1 MKRIYLDNAATTVII
16 PEVKKAMMPFFC
28 DIFANESSSHSMGRD
43 ANKYVENARNIIA
56 KAVNSNTNEIYF
68 TSCGSESNSWAMLGT
83 ASANSSRGNHIIT
96 TKIEHDSIIN
106 SCQYLETKGY
116 KVDYVS
122 VDDKGNINID
132 ELESL
137 INEKTI
143 LISTMMVNNEVGTIQ
158 NIKRIGEIAHKH
170 NIIFHTDAVQGF
182 GILNIDVKELN
193 IDLMSVSA
201 HKIYGPKG
209 MGFLYI
215 KNGIKIDN
223 LIFGGS
229 QEFGKR
235 GGTANTPAIVG
246 FGKAT
251 EIAYKNLV
259 KNYTRISML
268 RDYFVKKLKQNFADI
283 VIING
288 NNDNHVPNIVSV
300 SFKNFDANILLMKLD
315 QQGICVSRGSA
326 CTAGSSLPS
335 YVLQAMGL
343 NDYANSTI
351 RFSLSKFTTQKEL
364 DYVIKALTQILK

>member
-1 MKRIYLDNAATTVII
+1 MKKIYLDNAATTIII
-16 PEVKKAMMPFFC
+16 PEVKKAMMPFFSN
-28 DIFANESSSHSMGRD
+28 IFANESSSHSMGRD

-56 KAVNSNTNEIYF
+56 KTINSNTNEIYF
-68 TSCGSESNSWAMLGT
+68 TSCGSESNSWAILGI
-83 ASANSSRGNHIIT
+83 ASANNSKGNHIIT

-106 SCQYLETKGY
+106 SCNYLENKGY
-116 KVDYVS
+116 KIDYVS
-122 VDDKGNINID
+122 VDNKGDINID

-158 NIKRIGEIAHKH
+158 NIKKIGEIAHKH
-170 NIIFHTDAVQGF
+170 NIVFHTDAVQGF
-182 GILNIDVKELN
+182 GMLNIDVKALN

-223 LIFGGS
+223 LIFGGN

-251 EIAYKNLV
+251 EIAYKNLEA
-259 KNYTRISML
+259 NYNRIFNL
-268 RDYFVKKLKQNFADI
+268 REYFVNELKNNFNDEI
-283 VIING
+283 IING
-288 NNDNHVPNIVSV
+288 NENSIVPNIVSV
-300 SFKNFDANILLMKLD
+300 SFKNKDANILLMKLD
-315 QQGICVSRGSA
+315 QMGICVSRGSA

-343 NDYANSTI
+343 NEYADKTI
-351 RFSLSKFTTQKEL
+351 RFSLSRFTTKKEL
-364 DYVIKALTQILK
+364 NYVIKSLNNILK

>member
-1 MKRIYLDNAATTVII
+1 MKKIYLDNAATTVII

-56 KAVNSNTNEIYF
+56 KTVNSNTNEIYF
-68 TSCGSESNSWAMLGT
+68 TSCGSESNSWAILGI
-83 ASANSSRGNHIIT
+83 ASANSSKGNHIIT

-158 NIKRIGEIAHKH
+158 NIKKIGEIAHKH
-170 NIIFHTDAVQGF
+170 NIIFHADAVQGF

-193 IDLMSVSA
+193 VDLMSVSA